1 MGNQNNNDQPF
12 IQHLLEL
19 RSRLIRSLIVVVVI
33 FASLFAF
40 ANDIYDFV
48 AFPLQQFLP
57 ENSTMIATD
66 ITSPFLTP
74 FKLTLLVSVFIAMP
88 FLLFQIWAFVA
99 PALYQ
104 HEKRIALPL
113 FVSSIVLFY
122 AGIAFAYYVVFPL
135 VFQFFMSVAPD
146 SITAMPDISSYLSF
160 VLKIIFAFG
169 LAFEIPVITVM
180 LIAANIISV
189 GNLSKKRPYVI
200 VGCFVMGMFL
210 TPPDVISQV
219 LLAFPMW
226 LLFELGLFFGR
237 FVSTQK
243 KDDAEETEASSAENS
258 D

>member
-1 MGNQNNNDQPF
+1 MVSQTNNEQPI

-19 RSRLIRSLIVVVVI
+19 RSRLVRSLIVVLVI
-33 FASLFAF
+33 FISLFAF

-48 AFPLQQFLP
+48 AHPLQQFLP

-66 ITSPFLTP
+66 ITSPFMTP
-74 FKLTLLVSVFIAMP
+74 FKLTLLVSVFAAMP
-88 FLLFQIWAFVA
+88 FLLFQIWSFIA
-99 PALYQ
+99 PALYRN
-104 HEKRIALPL
+104 EKRIALPL
-113 FVSSIVLFY
+113 FVASIVLFY

-135 VFQFFMSVAPD
+135 VFKFFMNIAPE

-189 GNLSKKRPYVI
+189 ENLSKKRPYVV

-237 FVSTQK
+237 FLSK
-243 KDDAEETEASSAENS
+243 KKLSEDSEVDADLS